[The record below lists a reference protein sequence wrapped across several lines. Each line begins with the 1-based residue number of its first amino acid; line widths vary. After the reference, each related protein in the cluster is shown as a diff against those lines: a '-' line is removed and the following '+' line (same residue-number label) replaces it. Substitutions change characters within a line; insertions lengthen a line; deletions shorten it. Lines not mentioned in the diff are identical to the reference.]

1 MVQRLALPAAAVT
14 RWRDALRRLDGVSRP
29 LTALP
34 LDAAEVLQVVA
45 ASAAEPMLAGALGP
59 APWCNL
65 AQSWLRHGRPPHAWH
80 QDGAL
85 GYDFLA
91 HAGGPAPQGALLQM
105 RTLWIA
111 LTPCGVQAPSLQW
124 IKTELQGLLSPQE
137 MKPEA
142 VAARYPADAFEH
154 AELQPGEAL
163 LFDGRLLHRTHLTQ
177 AMTADRLSLELRFF
191 SADAVPA
198 RLAGDPGLRLPCRQ
212 TVRS

>member
-1 MVQRLALPAAAVT
+1 MNVLQLALPAAAVA
-14 RWRDALRRLDGVSRP
+14 RWRAVLGPGDGVSRP

-34 LDAAEVLQVVA
+34 LAGAEVLQSIA
-45 ASAAEPMLAGALGP
+45 SSAAGPALIHALGP

-85 GYDFLA
+85 RHDFLA
-91 HAGGPAPQGALLQM
+91 HAGRPAPREALLDM

-124 IKTELQGLLSPQE
+124 VKAELPGLLSPEE
-137 MKPEA
+137 MKVEA
-142 VAARYPADAFEH
+142 VTARFPAASFEH

-163 LFDGRLLHRTHLTQ
+163 LFDGALLHRTHLTPT
-177 AMTADRLSLELRFF
+177 MTAHRLSLELRFF
-191 SADAVPA
+191 RGHALPA
-198 RLAGDPGLRLPCRQ
+198 RVTGDPGLRLPGP
-212 TVRS
+212 